1 MRLRAC
7 RTLIVLVA
15 LTLSLSGCGKKA
27 PPRWIASKAPGA
39 PTGMQV
45 HYRPDRISLQWKAPE
60 GKQAAEDYVVNRSR
74 DGGEPVRIAVVKGT
88 KYLDRDIDPMSTYT
102 YEVIARAA
110 GGMEAPPA
118 FVENVGAK
126 DALPPPQGVAVT
138 VKPQAVVISWQADPG
153 VSGFN
158 VYRSARP
165 DKFPPAPRNP
175 SLVLEGRF
183 EEMPDT
189 GTTYYYTVRAAMLSL
204 DGDLFVEG
212 PGSSVVRVSPEDY
225 LPSMPEGIDAASAG
239 DKVVVFWNEN
249 PESWVKGYKVYR
261 AVGKGGEFIEIGAP
275 MSLAFP
281 DRAPPRGL
289 LRYRVSAVGPAV
301 DGPLSETV
309 KIEYPGP

>member
-1 MRLRAC
+1 MRSQAC
-7 RTLIVLVA
+7 RTLILLVA
-15 LTLSLSGCGKKA
+15 LTLSLAACGKKA

-45 HYRPDRISLQWKAPE
+45 HYRPDQISLQWKAPE
-60 GKQAAEDYVVNRSR
+60 GKVAAEDYVVNRSR

-102 YEVIARAA
+102 YEVIARA
-110 GGMEAPPA
+110 GEGMEAPPA
-118 FVENVGAK
+118 FAKNVGAK

-138 VKPQAVVISWQADPG
+138 VKPEAVVITWHADPG

-158 VYRSARP
+158 VYRSARS

-175 SLVLEGRF
+175 VLVKGGRF
-183 EEMPDT
+183 EEMP
-189 GTTYYYTVRAAMLSL
+189 GTDRTYYYTVRAAMLSL

-212 PGSSVVRVSPEDY
+212 SRSSVVRVSPEDY
-225 LPSMPEGIDAASAG
+225 VPSMPEGIDAASTR

-249 PESWVKGYKVYR
+249 PESWIKGYKVYR
-261 AVGKGGEFIEIGAP
+261 AVGKGGELIEIGAP
-275 MSLAFP
+275 KSLAFP
-281 DRAPPRGL
+281 DRSPPRGL

-309 KIEYPGP
+309 EIDFQGP